1 MSVGKKLLGVVSI
14 LLLMLLLIFN
24 ASKNNNN
31 TYDNEFLTSLAK
43 GLDKRWEVIAKR
55 EYDKESLKN
64 YRTYVDYELNEL
76 KKYKNREFENPELK
90 KLADTYIDVLKN
102 EKETTT
108 NRKYLDRIF
117 RDEWNKL
124 QHKRYELLL
133 DINSISEIPVQ
144 DKNSLNDIL
153 RSGEAVK
160 EFNRVYGILVDT
172 FDAKNFVVE
181 EVEDGSE
188 KEKRYVGNFENTTGH
203 RINYIDINVS
213 FYDENDKIYS
223 GFQFETRYLWENG
236 TKKSFEF
243 SIPDSDMRFKYFK
256 VNLGENSF
264 RYK

>member
-1 MSVGKKLLGVVSI
+1 M
-14 LLLMLLLIFN
+14 
-24 ASKNNNN
+24 
-31 TYDNEFLTSLAK
+31 
-43 GLDKRWEVIAKR
+43 
-55 EYDKESLKN
+55 
-64 YRTYVDYELNEL
+64 
-76 KKYKNREFENPELK
+76 
-90 KLADTYIDVLKN
+90 
-102 EKETTT
+102 
-108 NRKYLDRIF
+108 
-117 RDEWNKL
+117 
-124 QHKRYELLL
+124 
-133 DINSISEIPVQ
+133 
-144 DKNSLNDIL
+144 

-203 RINYIDINVS
+203 RINYIDINIS

>member
-1 MSVGKKLLGVVSI
+1 MGKKLIGVVSI
-14 LLLMLLLIFN
+14 LLLILLLIFN

-43 GLDKRWEVIAKR
+43 GLDKRWEVVARKR
-55 EYDKESLKN
+55 NVEKSIKD
-64 YRTYVDYELNEL
+64 YRAYVNYELIEV

-108 NRKYLDRIF
+108 NRKYLDSIF
-117 RDEWNKL
+117 RREWNKL

-153 RSGEAVK
+153 RSGKAVK

-188 KEKRYVGNFENTTGH
+188 IEKRYVGNFENTTGH
-203 RINYIDINVS
+203 YISYIDININ

-223 GFQFETRYLWENG
+223 GFRFNTRYGWENG
-236 TKKSFEF
+236 TKQSFEF
-243 SIPDSDMRFKYFK
+243 SVPDSDTRFKYFK
-256 VNLGENSF
+256 VILGENSF

>member
-1 MSVGKKLLGVVSI
+1 MGKKLIGVVSI
-14 LLLMLLLIFN
+14 ILLMILLIFN

-43 GLDKRWEVIAKR
+43 GLDKRWEVVARKR
-55 EYDKESLKN
+55 NVEKSIND
-64 YRTYVDYELNEL
+64 YRAYVNYELIEV

-108 NRKYLDRIF
+108 NRKYLDSIF

-153 RSGEAVK
+153 RSGKAVK

-203 RINYIDINVS
+203 YISYIDININ

-223 GFQFETRYLWENG
+223 GFRFNTRYGWENG
-236 TKKSFEF
+236 TKQSFEF
-243 SIPDSDMRFKYFK
+243 SVPDSDTRFKYFK
-256 VNLGENSF
+256 VILGENSF

>member
-1 MSVGKKLLGVVSI
+1 MGKKLLGVVSI
-14 LLLMLLLIFN
+14 FLLMLLLIFN

-43 GLDKRWEVIAKR
+43 GLDKRWEVVARKR
-55 EYDKESLKN
+55 NVEKSIED
-64 YRTYVDYELNEL
+64 YRAYVNYELIEV
-76 KKYKNREFENPELK
+76 KKYKNRKFKDPKLK
-90 KLADTYIDVLKN
+90 NLADSYIEVLKN

-108 NRKYLDRIF
+108 NRKYLDSIF
-117 RDEWNKL
+117 RREWNKL

-153 RSGEAVK
+153 RSGKAVK

-203 RINYIDINVS
+203 YISYIDININ

-223 GFQFETRYLWENG
+223 GFRFNTRYGWENG
-236 TKKSFEF
+236 TKQSFEF
-243 SIPDSDMRFKYFK
+243 SVPDSDTKFKYFK
-256 VNLGENSF
+256 VILGENSF

>member
-1 MSVGKKLLGVVSI
+1 
-14 LLLMLLLIFN
+14 MLLLIFN

-43 GLDKRWEVIAKR
+43 GLDKRWEVVARKR
-55 EYDKESLKN
+55 NVEKSIKD
-64 YRTYVDYELNEL
+64 YRAYVNYELIEV
-76 KKYKNREFENPELK
+76 KKYKNRKFKDPELK

-108 NRKYLDRIF
+108 NRKYLDSIF
-117 RDEWNKL
+117 RREWNKL

-153 RSGEAVK
+153 RSGKAVK

-203 RINYIDINVS
+203 YISYIDININ

-223 GFQFETRYLWENG
+223 GFRFNTRYGWENG
-236 TKKSFEF
+236 TKQSFEF
-243 SIPDSDMRFKYFK
+243 SVPDSDTRFKYFK
-256 VNLGENSF
+256 VILGENSF

>member
-1 MSVGKKLLGVVSI
+1 MGKKLLGVVSI

-43 GLDKRWEVIAKR
+43 GLDKRWEFVAKR
-55 EYDKESLKN
+55 DYDKESLKN
-64 YRTYVDYELNEL
+64 YRICVDYELNEL

-102 EKETTT
+102 EKETAI

-117 RDEWNKL
+117 RNEWNKL
-124 QHKRYELLL
+124 QYKRYELLL

-144 DKNSLNDIL
+144 DKNSLNNIL

-181 EVEDGSE
+181 DGSE

-203 RINYIDINVS
+203 RINYIDINIS

-223 GFQFETRYLWENG
+223 GFKFETRYLWENG

-243 SIPDSDMRFKYFK
+243 SIPDSDKRFKYFK